1 MNKLKTNIDI
11 EIKLR
16 NIDDIY
22 WTIPDPTFNYNVN
35 NYNENF
41 ETESY
46 IKYDDESLSGATYFY
61 DIVNIIDNQP
71 LITET
76 DKEKLI
82 SLVTAGTMDK
92 KNLIYML
99 SN

>member
-35 NYNENF
+35 NY
-41 ETESY
+41 T
-46 IKYDDESLSGATYFY
+46 TY
-61 DIVNIIDNQP
+61 
-71 LITET
+71 
-76 DKEKLI
+76 
-82 SLVTAGTMDK
+82 
-92 KNLIYML
+92 
-99 SN
+99 